1 MRLSTSTTV
10 ATTTRRRIRLPRPH
24 PAQRRVIA
32 ESRRFNVVNCGR
44 RWGKTV
50 LGLDRAIR
58 TSFAGG
64 LPVGWFAPTYKLL
77 TEPWRE
83 AKRVLKDVIVGKNE
97 QEKQLR
103 LATGGVIDFWTLDD
117 PNSGRGRKY
126 ADVIIDEA
134 AMARHLEEAWT
145 QAIRP
150 TLTDYQGG
158 AWLFSTPKGRNF
170 FWRLHCLGFDPDE
183 AEWAAWTMPTL
194 TNDFI
199 SKAEVEAARLELPE
213 RVFAQEY
220 LADFIEDSGGV
231 FRLVREA
238 VDEGRNRPEPPI
250 EGMSYVLGVDLA
262 RVEDFSVL
270 PVLDATGRQVYFERF
285 NQISWERQIDRV
297 AEVAGR
303 YKAPAVIDATGLG
316 DPIVEALRRRG
327 VSVRP
332 FVFTAASKEQLID
345 NLAIMIEQ
353 GRIRLMDLAPQTSE
367 LLAYQYEL
375 TRGRNA
381 KMNAPS
387 GMHDDC
393 VIALALAAWSL
404 KRGDRTPE
412 LAAGPMVL
420 VDDVWFGE
428 GANPL

>member
-1 MRLSTSTTV
+1 MSTSTPN
-10 ATTTRRRIRLPRPH
+10 RQRIRLPKPH
-24 PAQRRVIA
+24 DAQRKVIA

-58 TSFAGG
+58 TSFARG

-83 AKRVLKDVIVGKNE
+83 AKRVLREVIVSKNE

-103 LATGGVIDFWTLDD
+103 LVTGGVIDFWTLDD

-170 FWRLHCLGFDPDE
+170 FWRLHCLGFDANEP
-183 AEWAAWTMPTL
+183 EWMAWTMPTR
-194 TNDFI
+194 TNRFI
-199 SKAEVEAARLELPE
+199 REAEIEAARLELPE

-231 FRLVREA
+231 FRMVREA
-238 VDEGRNRPEPPI
+238 IDVGRKTAEPPVD
-250 EGMSYVLGVDLA
+250 GMPYILGVDLA

-270 PVLDATGRQVYFERF
+270 PVLDGTGRQVYFERF

-297 AEVAGR
+297 AEVAAR
-303 YKAPAVIDATGLG
+303 YKAPAVIDATGVG

-327 VSVRP
+327 VAVRP

-345 NLAIMIEQ
+345 NLAIRIEQ
-353 GRIRLMDLAPQTSE
+353 GGIRLMDIPPQTSE

-393 VIALALAAWSL
+393 VIALALAAWGLGQRREVRIYS
-404 KRGDRTPE
+404 
-412 LAAGPMVL
+412 
-420 VDDVWFGE
+420 
-428 GANPL
+428 